1 MIAAPRLIRRNSMKC
16 DPGMIKIAQHFHC
29 LGFMRAVANI
39 DADSFAF
46 DQRRDQLTQR
56 RHHSIERSRETDPLP
71 PRPREPRRFM
81 PLPFRRHPVT
91 EFSRSLFT
99 HPATVEAGSAGCQ
112 PVRLGSL
119 LRHSM
124 NSKIRGA
131 DLCSE
136 GCRTSAPARRIS
148 NGRQERLP
156 HNSRIFRN
164 DVNCADLKWKNR
176 VNPPARS

>member
-46 DQRRDQLTQR
+46 DQRRDQINQSR
-56 RHHSIERSRETDPLP
+56 DHSIERSRETDPLP

-119 LRHSM
+119 SRHSM
-124 NSKIRGA
+124 NSKIR
-131 DLCSE
+131 
-136 GCRTSAPARRIS
+136 
-148 NGRQERLP
+148 
-156 HNSRIFRN
+156 
-164 DVNCADLKWKNR
+164 CADCVRKAVGQALPVAGFQR
-176 VNPPARS
+176 QAGTPALQFANFPQ